1 MNNRGPRK
9 LPREPHFDTE
19 LVQECA
25 VDSKL
30 LEQFD
35 KYRSRLFQTHQ
46 IFSEVTSG
54 HGHSVKSENYK
65 SLFPLVQK
73 NAWLYGLVNYIS

>member
-46 IFSEVTSG
+46 IF
-54 HGHSVKSENYK
+54 
-65 SLFPLVQK
+65 QK
-73 NAWLYGLVNYIS
+73 